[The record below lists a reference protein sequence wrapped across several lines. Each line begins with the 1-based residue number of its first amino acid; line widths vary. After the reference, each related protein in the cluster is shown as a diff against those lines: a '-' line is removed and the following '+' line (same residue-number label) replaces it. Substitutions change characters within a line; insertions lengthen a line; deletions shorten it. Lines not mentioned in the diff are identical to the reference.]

1 MVDLTIRQLNR
12 VYDKFS
18 NSLNVVQK
26 VDIQKH
32 NGAVT
37 WLDKKNYEQGKNHN
51 HFFGK
56 AIEMGS

>member
-1 MVDLTIRQLNR
+1 MKKEGEAPG